1 MKQRPEMNT
10 FFWVCYFKKKRR
22 VNMPRKLWLFKHT
35 GNSHLV
41 TSSIMG
47 SSGGKAKQGVLPED
61 NFSSAEVT
69 LWPQNPNVSKS

>member
-1 MKQRPEMNT
+1 
-10 FFWVCYFKKKRR
+10 
-22 VNMPRKLWLFKHT
+22 MPRKLWLFKHT

-61 NFSSAEVT
+61 DFSSAEVT